1 MNRYENKESKI
12 PRPILAALFFG
23 LFVLSATLIQ
33 KHENDWKRRQ
43 PCALYSAG
51 EKFDGGLTEPAY
63 RVVNVRPE
71 IEKVTVMYTDL
82 GYSGKIDCL
91 Q

>member
-1 MNRYENKESKI
+1 MNWYETIEPKI
-12 PRPILAALFFG
+12 PRCILAALFFG

-33 KHENDWKRRQ
+33 KHESDWERRL
-43 PCALYSAG
+43 PCASYSADQR
-51 EKFDGGLTEPAY
+51 FDGGLTAPAY
-63 RVVNVRPE
+63 QVVNVRPE
-71 IEKVTVMYTDL
+71 IEEVTVVYTES